1 MNARSTPQW
10 VLAAHGANQRA
21 HLLRY
26 GRPARLTVADLPG
39 PEQTKAFAVPADDGR
54 GFDDKDAGL
63 PVVPDGAQ
71 PGPQPTIRRCQFGS
85 LDGALQNAELMT
97 ESEDLQLE
105 RRTAPEGSEKRR
117 PERAL

>member
-1 MNARSTPQW
+1 MRGAPQSGF
-10 VLAAHGANQRA
+10 LAAHGANQRA

-54 GFDDKDAGL
+54 GSDHKEAGL
-63 PVVPDGAQ
+63 PVVPDRAQ
-71 PGPQPTIRRCQFGS
+71 PGPQPPIRRCQFGS
-85 LDGALQNAELMT
+85 LDGTLQNGELMA

-105 RRTAPEGSEKRR
+105 RRAAPEGSENRGQ
-117 PERAL
+117 ESGQ